1 MTDTRTTLKDAH
13 GALMALWIASGE
25 SGSGVSLI
33 LHGLRTL
40 IASLE
45 AAEPVAY
52 VTAYGVIVEHG
63 LPLEP
68 GQQLYAHPA
77 QPVEQH
83 MSTCESHDQEIAA
96 TVCKARDALQWF
108 VDNDDTNIGQPG
120 NEFWEE
126 GLNEGI
132 AAIAAIEAVRK

>member
-68 GQQLYAHPA
+68 GQQLYAHPVL
-77 QPVEQH
+77 PVEQRKPL
-83 MSTCESHDQEIAA
+83 TDGEIQEIFWQLYEH
-96 TVCKARDALQWF
+96 VFFPGDGQRNLLVAR
-108 VDNDDTNIGQPG
+108 
-120 NEFWEE
+120 
-126 GLNEGI
+126 
-132 AAIAAIEAVRK
+132 AIEAAHGIGGKV